1 MVWLN
6 QSLYLSY
13 FLWLLLPVG
22 VAVVCMKLA
31 RNSVAKTKNKVRE
44 DVMAAV
50 VVSAGGVNQNLRQ
63 QIVIQRGKQL

>member
-1 MVWLN
+1 M
-6 QSLYLSY
+6 
-13 FLWLLLPVG
+13 G